1 MYKRASLNQKF
12 NGVAAAI
19 FTKQAGAG
27 ESVLRNLFG
36 KAPSASTLEA
46 ANVAMGGRAA
56 NESVV
61 DLLARKALVNMEAS
75 RRRGALA
82 GMQLGLAG
90 GGLAGVTG
98 SAAYHKGGLSNLMEA
113 LAKHDSGAVS
123 AALKAGKN
131 QEAVEAM
138 GKAFSEIAAENP
150 YTALGLGAGGAI
162 LGGASG
168 KYLGGAAGRAV
179 GLGRTVRNA
188 DKILSDAARVELLKQ
203 M

>member
-1 MYKRASLNQKF
+1 MQKRASLNEKF
-12 NGVAAAI
+12 NGLAAAI
-19 FTKQAGAG
+19 FTKHAVAG

-36 KAPSASTLEA
+36 RAPSASTVEA
-46 ANVAMGGRAA
+46 ANIAMGGRAV
-56 NESVV
+56 NEGAL

-90 GGLAGVTG
+90 GGLAGLTG
-98 SAAYHKGGLSNLMEA
+98 SAAYHKGGLTNLMESMLNYDKGA
-113 LAKHDSGAVS
+113 LRTAIT
-123 AALKAGKN
+123 AGKN
-131 QEAVEAM
+131 PEAAEAM
-138 GKAFSEIAAENP
+138 GKAFSHMVAENP
-150 YTALGLGAGGAI
+150 YTALGLGAGGAL

-179 GLGRTVRNA
+179 GLARTARNA
-188 DKILSDAARVELLKQ
+188 DKILSDAAKVELLKQ